1 MRRRK
6 NPMSDPYK
14 KVCLSLIL
22 MQKETF
28 KGNLV
33 VVLDGKYEERG
44 LQLIP
49 QPSRCLIANDLHRL
63 ILTDEN
69 KSPEKK

>member
-1 MRRRK
+1 
-6 NPMSDPYK
+6 MSDPYK
-14 KVCLSLIL
+14 KGMFKSNL
-22 MQKETF
+22 MLKETF

-49 QPSRCLIANDLHRL
+49 QPSRCLIANDVQ
-63 ILTDEN
+63 N
-69 KSPEKK
+69 